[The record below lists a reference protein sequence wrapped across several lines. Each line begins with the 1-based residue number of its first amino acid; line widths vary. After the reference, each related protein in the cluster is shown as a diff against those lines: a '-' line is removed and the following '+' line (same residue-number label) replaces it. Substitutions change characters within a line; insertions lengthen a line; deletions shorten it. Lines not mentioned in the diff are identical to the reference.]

1 MKNQIIIV
9 LGKKGS
15 GKTYLMRRLIAD
27 KLRVVIYDPLRQFP
41 GSGVI
46 IAQPVPLIEY
56 LKARGPGEFKAVY
69 QPDFSARDDKDIIQR
84 EFKTVC
90 RIVDCLSDVYF
101 VIDEIDLYTSHSAC
115 PAYFNNFIQRGRH
128 KRISLA
134 VTTRRHT
141 ETTRHLTA
149 QADILISFHQHEP
162 NDIKYL
168 GGFFGSLAQDL
179 PRLPPYHYIKYD
191 NGTVTKEKP
200 IG

>member
-1 MKNQIIIV
+1 MKNQIIVV

-15 GKTYLMRRLIAD
+15 GKTYLTRRLITD
-27 KLRVVIYDPLRQFP
+27 QRRLVIYDPLRQFSF
-41 GSGVI
+41 SGVI
-46 IAQPVPLIEY
+46 FTAPAPLIEY
-56 LKARGPGEFKAVY
+56 LKARGPRGFQVVY
-69 QPDFSARDDKDIIQR
+69 QPDFSAGDNTDIIQR
-84 EFKTVC
+84 EFQKIC

-101 VIDEIDLYTSHSAC
+101 VIDEIDLYTSHSSC

-128 KRISLA
+128 QRVSLV

-168 GGFFGSLAQDL
+168 GGFFGALAHDL
-179 PRLPPYHYIKYD
+179 PRLPQYHYIKYD
-191 NGTVTKEKP
+191 NGVVTREKP
-200 IG
+200 I